1 MTTPQERAA
10 QLWFELSVLIPIA
23 EGEYDYQALVASCE
37 ALIVKALVPPIDKLE
52 AFDRLIDELSVAG
65 VMDVAPVIEALYVYR
80 EALLSWQRGILD
92 EKARDA
98 ELAIRALRGYTR
110 SNETPGNKAHS

>member
-10 QLWFELSVLIPIA
+10 QLWTELSMLIPF
-23 EGEYDYQALVASCE
+23 ENEFGGHDYDYQALAASCE
-37 ALIVKALVPPIDKLE
+37 ALIVKALAPSVDKTR
-52 AFDRLIDELSVAG
+52 AFDLFLDALDAAG
-65 VMDVAPVIEALYVYR
+65 VADSAPIIEALYVYR
-80 EALLSWQRGILD
+80 DALLSWQRGVVD

-110 SNETPGNKAHS
+110 QAK

>member
-10 QLWFELSVLIPIA
+10 QLWFELSVLIPI
-23 EGEYDYQALVASCE
+23 EQGEYDYEALVESCE
-37 ALIVKALVPPIDKLE
+37 ALIVKTIIPPIDKTE
-52 AFDRLIDELSVAG
+52 AFDRLIDALSTAG

-80 EALLSWQRGILD
+80 EAILSWQRGILD

-98 ELAIRALRGYTR
+98 ELAIRALRGYTKQ
-110 SNETPGNKAHS
+110 G